1 MTIKHLLE
9 FHSVPQKLSK
19 DIEDIKKIQIKFLE
33 MKTTVS
39 EMKNLLDEINVAKE
53 NKLVKVD
60 TVIET
65 I

>member
-1 MTIKHLLE
+1 M
-9 FHSVPQKLSK
+9 PQKLSK